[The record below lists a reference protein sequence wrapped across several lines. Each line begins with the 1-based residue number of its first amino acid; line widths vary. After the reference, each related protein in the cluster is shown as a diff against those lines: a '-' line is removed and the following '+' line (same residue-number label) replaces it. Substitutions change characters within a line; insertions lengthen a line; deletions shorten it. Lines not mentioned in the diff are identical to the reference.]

1 MNKETTL
8 QRQILMALSE
18 AGCVVWRLNT
28 GVAYAGRVI
37 HRAGQQVTLADARM
51 IPFGLVVG
59 GSDIIGIKPTI
70 ITADMIGQTIGV
82 FTAIEV
88 KTATGRVTK
97 EQQTFIDAVC
107 RAGGRAGIARSVD
120 EALEIARQARA

>member
-1 MNKETTL
+1 MNNETIL

-18 AGCVVWRLNT
+18 AGCVVWRNNT

-59 GSDIIGIKPTI
+59 GSDIIGIAPDGRFL
-70 ITADMIGQTIGV
+70 AV
-82 FTAIEV
+82 EV
-88 KTATGRVTK
+88 KTKTGRVTK

-107 RAGGRAGIARSVD
+107 RAGGRAGVARSVN
-120 EALEIARQARA
+120 EAIEIARQARA